1 MPTMLPP
8 DLEQF
13 LQAEVAS
20 GKYVSADEAVVAGVR
35 LLRDRERQRELLR
48 RELDVGLAALE
59 RGDVVTLEG
68 ESERNAFFEDI
79 VARGHE
85 AKRADAIRRMNELFE
100 QVGGFHSEPRFLREE
115 PYQQS
120 DSGCV
125 LGETLLS

>member
-13 LQAEVAS
+13 LQAEVAN

-48 RELDVGLAALE
+48 RELDVGLTALE
-59 RGDVVTLEG
+59 RGNVMTLEG
-68 ESERNAFFEDI
+68 EGKLNAFFDDI

-85 AKRADAIRRMNELFE
+85 RLATEGSAT
-100 QVGGFHSEPRFLREE
+100 P
-115 PYQQS
+115 
-120 DSGCV
+120 
-125 LGETLLS
+125 

>member
-8 DLEQF
+8 ELEQF

-20 GKYVSADEAVVAGVR
+20 DKYSSADEALVAGVR
-35 LLRDRERQRELLR
+35 LLRDRERQREELR
-48 RELDVGLAALE
+48 RELDLGLAALE

-68 ESERNAFFEDI
+68 EGELNAFFDDI

-85 AKRADAIRRMNELFE
+85 AKRGHAIQRMNELFE
-100 QVGGFHSEPRFLREE
+100 QVSGFDSEPRIPREE
-115 PYQQS
+115 LYQRA

-125 LGETLLS
+125 IGEATLS

>member
-20 GKYVSADEAVVAGVR
+20 GKCVSADEAVVAGVR

-48 RELDVGLAALE
+48 RELDVGLTALE

-68 ESERNAFFEDI
+68 ESELNAFFDDI

-85 AKRADAIRRMNELFE
+85 RATSA
-100 QVGGFHSEPRFLREE
+100 GG
-115 PYQQS
+115 
-120 DSGCV
+120 
-125 LGETLLS
+125 

>member
-20 GKYVSADEAVVAGVR
+20 GKYSSPDEALVAGVR
-35 LLRDRERQRELLR
+35 LLRDRERQRDELR

-59 RGDVVTLEG
+59 RGDVVTIEG
-68 ESERNAFFEDI
+68 EGELNAFFDDI

-85 AKRADAIRRMNELFE
+85 RLAAHRDAT
-100 QVGGFHSEPRFLREE
+100 P
-115 PYQQS
+115 
-120 DSGCV
+120 
-125 LGETLLS
+125 

>member
-13 LQAEVAS
+13 LQAEVTS
-20 GKYVSADEAVVAGVR
+20 GKYSSADEALVAGVR
-35 LLRDRERQRELLR
+35 LLRDRERQREELR
-48 RELDVGLAALE
+48 RELDLGLAALE

-68 ESERNAFFEDI
+68 EGELNAFFDDI

-85 AKRADAIRRMNELFE
+85 AKRANAIQRMNELFE
-100 QVGGFHSEPRFLREE
+100 QVSGFNSDPRISREE
-115 PYQQS
+115 LYLRA

-125 LGETLLS
+125 IGEATLS

>member
-20 GKYVSADEAVVAGVR
+20 GKYSSADEALVAGVR
-35 LLRDRERQRELLR
+35 LLCDRERQREELR
-48 RELDVGLAALE
+48 RELDLGLAAVE

-68 ESERNAFFEDI
+68 EGELNAFFDDI

-85 AKRADAIRRMNELFE
+85 RLAHPRTTRVPFSNRNGLTVI
-100 QVGGFHSEPRFLREE
+100 EPVPDSPPIDPNRVRQLVEE
-115 PYQQS
+115 
-120 DSGCV
+120 GV
-125 LGETLLS
+125 F

>member
-35 LLRDRERQRELLR
+35 LLRDRERQREELR

-59 RGDVVTLEG
+59 RGDVVTMEG
-68 ESERNAFFEDI
+68 ESELNAFFKDI

-85 AKRADAIRRMNELFE
+85 AKRANAVQRMNELFE
-100 QVGGFHSEPRFLREE
+100 QVSGFHSEPRIPREE
-115 PYQQS
+115 LYER
-120 DSGCV
+120 GV
-125 LGETLLS
+125 LSEDG